1 MLCQHSVFITE
12 TAPYGVCASEDENK
26 VRAIVYKKKA
36 ACKNFKRK
44 EDKKD
49 GKNE

>member
-1 MLCQHSVFITE
+1 MMCEHSVFITE
-12 TAPYGVCASEDENK
+12 TAPYGVCTSDENK

-44 EDKKD
+44 EVKED
-49 GKNE
+49 GKNK

>member
-12 TAPYGVCASEDENK
+12 TAPYGVCTSDEK
-26 VRAIVYKKKA
+26 ARAIVYRKKA

-44 EDKKD
+44 EVKED
-49 GKNE
+49 GKNK